1 MATSSAPRGLPV
13 VRAAGGI
20 VLRNTPYGE
29 EVMIVYRKRYQEWTL
44 PKGKLKEGESFQEA
58 AVREVQEETGCSCQ
72 LGSYVGTISYARQ
85 DVPKVVMFWR
95 MSVLEEDSPADTDEI
110 TRAVWLPVS
119 AAVQRLTHAQER
131 SLLARLGATARPAP
145 GSPDRAGF
153 ARAGVEGPGSPD
165 RADFARATVEAPTQ
179 QPETQNEA
187 AEATKP
193 EAEVALL
200 PASAASAGASPAF
213 GSRDTVES
221 EGTSARVLHESLEAP
236 PHAPTPVAPWPTG
249 KTEIPLLPAPPATS
263 LKGDHAE
270 VARDVAAVRIEHDY
284 LG

>member
-1 MATSSAPRGLPV
+1 
-13 VRAAGGI
+13 
-20 VLRNTPYGE
+20 
-29 EVMIVYRKRYQEWTL
+29 
-44 PKGKLKEGESFQEA
+44 
-58 AVREVQEETGCSCQ
+58 SCQ
-72 LGSYVGTISYARQ
+72 LGSYVGTISYALQ

-119 AAVQRLTHAQER
+119 AALQRLTHAQER

-153 ARAGVEGPGSPD
+153 ARAGVEAPGSQD
-165 RADFARATVEAPTQ
+165 RADFARAAVEAPTQ

-187 AEATKP
+187 AAATKP

-200 PASAASAGASPAF
+200 PASAASAGASPAL

-221 EGTSARVLHESLEAP
+221 
-236 PHAPTPVAPWPTG
+236 
-249 KTEIPLLPAPPATS
+249 
-263 LKGDHAE
+263 
-270 VARDVAAVRIEHDY
+270 
-284 LG
+284 